1 MAKTTD
7 TKQSTNLNGFTRV
20 REAKVS
26 LEAQYAERV
35 ESWDDATVD
44 HCLDMIDEGRMRV
57 PFKIRVVQAAAVKR
71 GLATADG

>member
-7 TKQSTNLNGFTRV
+7 TKQSTSPNGFTRI

-35 ESWDDATVD
+35 EAWDDATVD

-57 PFKIRVVQAAAVKR
+57 PFKVRIVRASAVKR
-71 GLATADG
+71 GLATNNG